1 LDLTRFAYKCHHLYQ
16 IFNFIYILIEKSLIR
31 TNIIFLHFDGESRII
46 NQTENLIRIPDKTL
60 KTPENS
66 RLTRFDCSM
75 RGYLKY

>member
-1 LDLTRFAYKCHHLYQ
+1 MSSLVSNIQFYLYL
-16 IFNFIYILIEKSLIR
+16 NRKVSNPDKYY
-31 TNIIFLHFDGESRII
+31 FLHFDGESRII

-66 RLTRFDCSM
+66 GLTRFDCSM